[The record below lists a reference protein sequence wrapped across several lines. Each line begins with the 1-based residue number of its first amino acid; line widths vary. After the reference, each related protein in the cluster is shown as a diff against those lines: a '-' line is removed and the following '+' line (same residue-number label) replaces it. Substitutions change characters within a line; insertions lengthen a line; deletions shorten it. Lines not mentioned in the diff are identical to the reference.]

1 MKTDLKATAK
11 RFAGATELFARRNG
25 PVILTGCGVA
35 GFLVTNILVARAA
48 LKAQEPVKD
57 LRLKFQR
64 VPDMTPAERKA
75 IREDIGRDVVAVA
88 KIYAP
93 AVAMGSVSVFCLI
106 ASHGMMRSRQ
116 AALLA
121 AYSAMQQ
128 GYEAYR
134 ERVRRELGEDKER
147 EIYRDVRVTGDPDDP
162 ALPCEIDYDD
172 RMPSPYARFFDQLSP
187 NFEKTPEYNLLFV
200 HQQQQW
206 ANDRLNAYGHIFL
219 NEVYDALG
227 IPRSQAGQI
236 VGWQLG
242 HKNSDGFITFGV
254 YDIFD
259 DNARAF
265 VNGVEG
271 TILLDFNVDGPIAI

>member
-1 MKTDLKATAK
+1 MNINMKTTAK
-11 RFAGATELFARRNG
+11 RFAGATELFARRHG

-35 GFLVTNILVARAA
+35 GFLATNILVARAA

-57 LRLKFQR
+57 LKLKFQR
-64 VPDMTPAERKA
+64 VPDMTPKERKA

-116 AALLA
+116 AALMA
-121 AYSAMQQ
+121 AYTAMQQ

-134 ERVRRELGEDKER
+134 ERVRKELGGDKEL
-147 EIYRDVRVTGDPDDP
+147 EIYRNVRITGDPDDP
-162 ALPCEIDYDD
+162 TLPCEIDYDD
-172 RMPSPYARFFDQLSP
+172 RLPSLYARFFDKLSP
-187 NFEKTPEYNLLFV
+187 NWEKTPEYNLLFV

-206 ANDRLNAYGHIFL
+206 ANDRLQAYGHIFL

-227 IPRSQAGQI
+227 IPRSQFGQI
-236 VGWQLG
+236 VGWKLG
-242 HKNSDGFITFGV
+242 HPNSDGYITFGIH
-254 YDIFD
+254 DIFD

-271 TILLDFNVDGPIAI
+271 VILLDFNVDGPIAI